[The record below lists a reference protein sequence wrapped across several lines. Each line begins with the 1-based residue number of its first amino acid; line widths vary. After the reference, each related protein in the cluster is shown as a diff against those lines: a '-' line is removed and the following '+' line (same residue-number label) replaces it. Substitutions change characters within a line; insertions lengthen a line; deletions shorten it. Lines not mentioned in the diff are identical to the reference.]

1 MVKAWRWIVD
11 DKQVLERI
19 KGLVD
24 EEQTL
29 LDQPEDERRPEDHA
43 RLEELQLGLD
53 QCWDYLRQRR
63 ALRGAGRD
71 PDTAGVRPPDV
82 VEKYEQ

>member
-1 MVKAWRWIVD
+1 MD
-11 DKQVLERI
+11 DRQVLDRI
-19 KGLVD
+19 KTLVD
-24 EEQTL
+24 EEQEL
-29 LDQPEDERRPEDHA
+29 LDRPENERQPEDHT
-43 RLEELQLGLD
+43 RLQELQVGLD

-71 PDTAGVRPPDV
+71 PDTAGVRPPDI